1 MMVTRHDIKGIVIL
15 LMVSL
20 CSAFA
25 FNFWSNE
32 GIAFLGQWDKSRG
45 VVFPK
50 EKNTVVDSHREIN
63 NLDTM
68 ARFVKDRACTIVDVR
83 TKVQFD
89 QGHLPGAVSV
99 PMADYDQMIGD
110 FFVNYPP
117 GLCLIVY
124 CSGREC
130 HDSHRFAD
138 RLETLGYTDL
148 RVFSGGF
155 PEWEQG
161 GLTVETR

>member
-1 MMVTRHDIKGIVIL
+1 MMVTLHDTKGVVVL

-25 FNFWSNE
+25 FNFWSDA
-32 GIAFLGQWDKSRG
+32 GIALFGQWDKGSG
-45 VVFPK
+45 VVSPK
-50 EKNTVVDSHREIN
+50 EKNTVVDARREIN
-63 NLDTM
+63 TLDTM
-68 ARFVKDRACTIVDVR
+68 ARLVADRTCTIVDVR
-83 TKVQFD
+83 TKAQFD
-89 QGHLPGAVSV
+89 QGHLPGAVSM
-99 PMADYDQMIGD
+99 PMADYDQMIGA

-117 GLCLIVY
+117 DLCLIVY

-138 RLETLGYTDL
+138 RLETFGYSDL

-161 GLTVETR
+161 GLTVEK